1 MVRRVKWSVY
11 LKYIENIGAVVAFF
25 CLVMYF
31 IGQGLQIGANAWLS
45 VWADANERDNG
56 SSTVEKVFTIRSY
69 RRILDLFSPTITVS
83 RQGVLPTRTCS
94 KMHIGPVFETSS
106 LSFPP
111 SPDMPFAANSGR
123 QYLLPACD

>member
-1 MVRRVKWSVY
+1 MVGRVKWSVY

-69 RRILDLFSPTITVS
+69 RRILDPFSPTITVS

-94 KMHIGPVFETSS
+94 KMHIRPVAQTCFPF
-106 LSFPP
+106 LPP
-111 SPDMPFAANSGR
+111 SPDMRFAANSCR
-123 QYLLPACD
+123 QYLLPDG